1 MIVDL
6 KYTRR
11 YNTSDYTHQEYTVGY
26 SVSDDECPASAM
38 QNMKQFVQDAFENK
52 LAVPLKEVKDVGKTV
67 TKKNGEERDAEMVAV
82 EVEEEVKEVETMKQF
97 NKEVNPK
104 PPKKKRRAPKK
115 ATPYNREL
123 PEHRKEM
130 AAILNKEVPEWK
142 ASKESTIQA
151 KGLSEVLAG
160 KDFLDGKTGE
170 VLPSFIEE
178 VVKGMEISDEL

>member
-1 MIVDL
+1 MINSL
-6 KYTRR
+6 KFMQRFNKGNYE
-11 YNTSDYTHQEYTVGY
+11 HEEYTVEY
-26 SVSDDECPASAM
+26 SVDESECPVKTM
-38 QNMKQFVQDAFENK
+38 QNMKHKTIV
-52 LAVPLKEVKDVGKTV
+52 KE
-67 TKKNGEERDAEMVAV
+67 NGEKRDAEMVAV
-82 EVEEEVKEVETMKQF
+82 EVEEEPVKEVETMKQF

-104 PPKKKRRAPKK
+104 PPKKKRRA
-115 ATPYNREL
+115 

-170 VLPSFIEE
+170 VLPSFIELI
-178 VVKGMEISDEL
+178 VKGMEISDEL

>member
-1 MIVDL
+1 MINGL
-6 KYTRR
+6 KFVQRFNKGNYE
-11 YNTSDYTHQEYTVGY
+11 HEEYTVEY
-26 SVSDDECPASAM
+26 SVDENECPVKTM
-38 QNMKQFVQDAFENK
+38 QNMKQFIQDSFENK
-52 LAVPLKEVKDVGKTV
+52 LTVPLKEVKEVGKTIV
-67 TKKNGEERDAEMVAV
+67 KENGEKRDAEMVAV
-82 EVEEEVKEVETMKQF
+82 EVEEEKVVETVKQF